1 MSNYRIAARFAAL
14 FTTALATGLMS
25 VPAWA
30 VNEASGAAESN
41 EEAIEQP
48 IDATAG
54 EAPDASAGPGESEE
68 DDFNVI
74 IVTGTVSGQSKF
86 DTSYAI
92 TSLSNDALVQLAP
105 LNTADLL
112 GQIRGVYAEAT
123 GGEASNVYRVRGI
136 PNEGSFYAFQEDGI
150 PIYPESA
157 GWFFTGD
164 GITRTDLMTERFEA
178 VIGGPAPVFATN
190 ASAIFNN
197 VTRQGDDFLEG
208 AVQTTIGDTGLFR
221 GDAYLSGPLGEN
233 TYFAVGGFYRYHEG
247 YRDNGYPSDEGG
259 QARLNLRHEFDR
271 LTIRAHAKY
280 FNDRNTFYLPIPLAD
295 PRDPS
300 RSLGE
305 FVDFFEGTLNT
316 PALADGNAL
325 FRFTDASGVIQE
337 ERRSLDDARRTEYF
351 TTGLELDWDVTDTIR
366 VVNRFRYTDGSVD
379 FDAIYSSANPIDG
392 DDFAASR
399 LAAAQSAFGPDV
411 VRLGY
416 AIAGTGGT
424 LAYDPDSDSGL
435 VIPVDYRNIQS
446 DWQSFQNDF
455 RVTADFALLGDHELT
470 LGVNFAHFETI
481 ASWRSNEYLFQVLS
495 QPSPLDLVALDEGGN
510 PLGFVTDDGVLR
522 YSSTLLAGNSTVD
535 QWDLYVADTWFITP
549 DFSLEAGLRHTFY
562 DGTGNF
568 RAPAPFNLGDPTTL
582 ADDFALGFVGVDVP
596 NAVDIENTSWTIGAN
611 WTVNDWLGLYARASR
626 ANRGPNEFN
635 LILPFSGSTTTADQY
650 EAGIKLRLATLSVF
664 ATAFYSEFDPFSSSI
679 ATTGDD
685 GNIEFVDF
693 VGSIQTPGVE
703 VEFSWRPL
711 DFFTFD
717 GTVTYADAQLGN
729 FTNVVEQSVLEADGN
744 QPIRQPRFY
753 GNLRPAFNFDI
764 GGFDTTVFSRFNFVG
779 RRFVDLANSTE
790 MPAYETLAAGIS
802 IEKGPILVQLVG
814 ENLTNARGITEGNP
828 RNDALFGQGASQVI
842 YGRPLFGRN
851 FRLTATY
858 SF

>member
-1 MSNYRIAARFAAL
+1 MSNIRSVSDRLLLSASGFALLAVSSP
-14 FTTALATGLMS
+14 ALADEGPVTTLSQVAPQAGA
-25 VPAWA
+25 PADPTD
-30 VNEASGAAESN
+30 SN
-41 EEAIEQP
+41 
-48 IDATAG
+48 G
-54 EAPDASAGPGESEE
+54 GE

-74 IVTGTVSGQSKF
+74 IVTGTATGQSKF
-86 DTSYAI
+86 KTSYAI
-92 TSLSNDALVQLAP
+92 TSFSNDDLVQLAP

-136 PNEGSFYAFQEDGI
+136 PNEGSFYAFQEDGL

-197 VTRQGDDFLEG
+197 ITRQGGDTLEG
-208 AVQTTIGDTGLFR
+208 AISATVGDTGLFR
-221 GDAYLSGPLGEN
+221 GEGYVSGPIADN

-259 QARLNLRHEFDR
+259 QIRLNLRHELGD
-271 LTIRAHAKY
+271 LTIKAHAKY

-300 RSLGE
+300 RSLNE

-316 PALADGNAL
+316 PALADGQAL
-325 FRFTDASGVIQE
+325 FRYTDITGAITE
-337 ERRSLDDARRTEYF
+337 ERRSLDDGRRTEYV
-351 TTGLELDWDVTDTIR
+351 TAGLELDWDVTGNIR
-366 VVNRFRYTDGSVD
+366 LVNRFRYTDGSVD
-379 FDAIYSSANPIDG
+379 FDAIYSSANPVDG

-399 LAAAQSAFGPDV
+399 LTAAQAAFGPDV
-411 VRLGY
+411 ARLGY
-416 AIAGTGGT
+416 AFAGTGG
-424 LAYDPDSDSGL
+424 LSAYDPDNDSGL

-446 DWQSFQNDF
+446 DWQSVQNDL
-455 RVTADFALLGDHELT
+455 RATAEFALLGDHELT
-470 LGVNFAHFETI
+470 FGVNFAHFETV

-495 QPSPLDLVALDEGGN
+495 QPSPLDLVAYDAAGA
-510 PLGFVTDDGVLR
+510 PIGFVTDNGVLR
-522 YSSTLLAGNSTVD
+522 YSSTLLAGNSSVE

-549 DFSLEAGLRHTFY
+549 DLSLEAGLRRTFY

-568 RAPAPFNLGDPTTL
+568 RAPAPFNLGDPSTL
-582 ADDFALGFVGVDVP
+582 ADNAALGFVGVEVP
-596 NAVDIENTSWTIGAN
+596 NTVDIENTSWTVGAN

-650 EAGIKLRLATLSVF
+650 EAGIKLRLNTLSVF

-703 VEFSWRPL
+703 LEFSWRPL
-711 DFFTFD
+711 DFFTLD

-753 GNLRPAFNFDI
+753 GNIRPAFDFDL
-764 GGFDTTVFSRFNFVG
+764 GGFDATVFGRFNFVG
-779 RRFVDLANSTE
+779 RRFVDLANRTE

-802 IEKGPILVQLVG
+802 LKQGPLLIQLVG
-814 ENLTNARGITEGNP
+814 ENLTNSRGITEGNP
-828 RNDALFGQGASQVI
+828 RNDALFGQGTSQVI

-851 FRLTATY
+851 VRLTATY
-858 SF
+858 NF